1 MREPGACICSHADV
15 DLAMRRR
22 LRSYL
27 ARHDD
32 TEFAGPLISLLEI
45 AARRLPEPELLRA
58 GAPERLGPVCK
69 PLVQARAAK
78 REVVEVLDDAAD
90 EEEVVAAPSP
100 RQPRRR
106 SRAR

>member
-1 MREPGACICSHADV
+1 MRLLRG
-15 DLAMRRR
+15 DLAQLMSMRT
-22 LRSYL
+22 LENVWY
-27 ARHDD
+27 
-32 TEFAGPLISLLEI
+32 FAQC
-45 AARRLPEPELLRA
+45 EPELLRA

-90 EEEVVAAPSP
+90 EEEVVDAPSP